1 MLVDYKDYKNCD
13 FLEFGLSL
21 GYLGDNSILV
31 DVDKKH
37 LRKYKNHQGAEEF
50 PNDMLLYLKKKSQHR
65 AILGPFK
72 ANPFNSGIK
81 ISPLNTVP

>member
-1 MLVDYKDYKNCD
+1 MRSMLVDYKDYRICD
-13 FLEFGLSL
+13 FWNLV
-21 GYLGDNSILV
+21 LGDDSILV
-31 DVDKKH
+31 EVDKEN
-37 LRKYKNHQGAEEF
+37 LWKYKNHQGAEEF
-50 PNDMLLYLKKKSQHR
+50 PNDMLLYLKKESQHR